1 VSATSRK
8 AYTGG
13 GGRGGGNYGFS
24 RDSRETTLANGRRR
38 IQEVASR
45 LRLGGHYVD
54 AAHRLFTI
62 AVEKNF
68 VQGRRTIH
76 VVAACLY
83 ISCRQ
88 EKSQHMLIDF
98 SDALQVN
105 VYTLGTCFLKFRRLL
120 GLKLAILDPALCKSN
135 RTLSLW
141 TIIIIVV
148 IITLAFRKQYGH
160 IYCNTLCLPH
170 VF

>member
-1 VSATSRK
+1 MFPNFCLLQTPRVGQFVSATSRK
-8 AYTGG
+8 AYTG
-13 GGRGGGNYGFS
+13 RPGGNYGFS

-88 EKSQHMLIDF
+88 VS
-98 SDALQVN
+98 
-105 VYTLGTCFLKFRRLL
+105 
-120 GLKLAILDPALCKSN
+120 
-135 RTLSLW
+135 
-141 TIIIIVV
+141 
-148 IITLAFRKQYGH
+148 
-160 IYCNTLCLPH
+160 
-170 VF
+170 